1 MSLAFDEYGRPFL
14 IVREQEKKQRLQ
26 GLEAQKVKKGIIYY
40 TIILLYYYTIII
52 YYTIILLYYYHLSYN
67 SLIFWLLKLL
77 QIS

>member
-26 GLEAQKVKKGIIYY
+26 GLEAQKV
-40 TIILLYYYTIII
+40 L
-52 YYTIILLYYYHLSYN
+52 
-67 SLIFWLLKLL
+67 LIFFAILIFDHIFCYSLTFWLPRLL